1 METYIWIFLI
11 IFAASLIQGMTSFGS
26 SLFALPL
33 LLVFLDIR
41 VIVPL
46 LASYNLVMNS
56 MIFRKVGKDAD
67 LKKISPLLITAIIFT
82 VIGSFLL
89 KNLEADPIKL
99 TVGIIL
105 FITATSNLLG
115 FKVKLKKPE
124 RFYIP
129 VGLASG
135 ALNGATGMSGPP
147 VLLFLSNLDVP
158 KKVFRS
164 TLTSYF
170 WVLNVV
176 AIIMFI
182 IQGLFDKSVLNIV
195 LIYLPALI
203 TGTYVGLLLGE
214 KFDERVFKKIV
225 LVIMVVMSINLVLKS
240 F

>member
-11 IFAASLIQGMTSFGS
+11 IFTASLIQGMTSFGS

-33 LLVFLDIR
+33 LLIFLDIR

-82 VIGSFLL
+82 IAGSFLL

-115 FKVKLKKPE
+115 FKIKLKKPE
-124 RFYIP
+124 RYYIP

-176 AIIMFI
+176 AIIMFV
-182 IQGLFDKSVLNIV
+182 IQGLFDKTVLNTV

-203 TGTYVGLLLGE
+203 TGTYVGLVLGE

-225 LVIMVVMSINLVLKS
+225 LVIMIVMSINLVLKS

>member
-11 IFAASLIQGMTSFGS
+11 IFTASLIQGMTSFGS

-33 LLVFLDIR
+33 LLIFLDIR
-41 VIVPL
+41 EIVPL

-67 LKKISPLLITAIIFT
+67 LKKIAPLLITAIIFT
-82 VIGSFLL
+82 VIGSFML
-89 KNLEADPIKL
+89 KNLEPTPIKL
-99 TVGIIL
+99 TVGIML

-115 FKVKLKKPE
+115 FKIKFKKPE
-124 RFYIP
+124 KWYIP
-129 VGLASG
+129 VGMVSG

-170 WVLNVV
+170 WVLNVI

-203 TGTYVGLLLGE
+203 AGTFVGLLLGE

-225 LVIMVVMSINLVLKS
+225 LVIMVAMSINLVLKS
-240 F
+240 I